1 MLWPGPQATLHLVTR
16 DSAWLSNTYH
26 LMDTT
31 LSAGNWQTPNALVT
45 VTTAVDADSLQG
57 SLLEGDASGNAWVL
71 YYNRSNGVLAAK
83 AFDKADGLW
92 GAPAVVHATQF
103 ATTGAGPFGVH
114 VSGLVRNGALEAVVS
129 LSDKKGSDTLSQTLY
144 VTNVGGVWTATP
156 IELGFPAGSITNLHL
171 SAAGSKLR
179 LFLSASGTTVYTV
192 DVTGGVVGK
201 PQTLRAVGGTASLQ
215 LVTTTR
221 EDPTAILLESVGGTS
236 WLYAMRVP

>member
-1 MLWPGPQATLHLVTR
+1 
-16 DSAWLSNTYH
+16 
-26 LMDTT
+26 
-31 LSAGNWQTPNALVT
+31 
-45 VTTAVDADSLQG
+45 
-57 SLLEGDASGNAWVL
+57 
-71 YYNRSNGVLAAK
+71 VLAAK